1 MVLGQRRRG
10 AGCELRI
17 PWRYSDAIQSKTSQ
31 LAGPVH
37 ARFLSAH
44 ANTLLI
50 RRIFDYSYAH
60 PMPQS
65 GRLSRDTTSIEI
77 AGEGIMSVPAQEYDD
92 EPSKDGPSNHAP
104 KKVRHPEPAPDPA
117 GAPPK
122 ADSAGQSASPKRD
135 ASGLAEPPWRR
146 SRQRGAFAGDIAA
159 VELRNRLAL
168 APDRLPEPPP
178 ALSTGPRYGRV
189 AVVVM
194 VAAVGFVGY
203 QLGSAPPS
211 APPELATLDSNSLA
225 GQPGVGRLSAEGEV
239 DTARGVSTGPAMV
252 NAPPASQPP
261 QPVLSSAATAKE
273 MPSNEQR
280 SSAAALRQ
288 AVSRQLTVGAVRP
301 LQVDEAARLRVSAAD
316 AGANAAVVIGRLAP
330 GSTLSAG
337 TQVAPNTWRLSVEEL
352 KRAAIV
358 PPRGFVGVMAVS
370 LELRLAD
377 DSLSDRKDL
386 QLEWSAKNAI
396 APAQPASRQHDAEEI
411 AGMIKSGAELMANR
425 DFAAARLMYQRAA
438 EAGSA
443 IAAFALAETYD
454 PLMVEKLNVRG
465 GITPDFALATT
476 WYEKAKALGS
486 SEAPERLE
494 RLARLPE

>member
-1 MVLGQRRRG
+1 
-10 AGCELRI
+10 
-17 PWRYSDAIQSKTSQ
+17 
-31 LAGPVH
+31 
-37 ARFLSAH
+37 
-44 ANTLLI
+44 
-50 RRIFDYSYAH
+50 
-60 PMPQS
+60 
-65 GRLSRDTTSIEI
+65 
-77 AGEGIMSVPAQEYDD
+77 MSVPAQEYDEGPSKD
-92 EPSKDGPSNHAP
+92 GPSKDGPSNYAP

-135 ASGLAEPPWRR
+135 ASGPAEPPWRR

-178 ALSTGPRYGRV
+178 ALSTGPRYGRL

-203 QLGSAPPS
+203 ELGSAPSS
-211 APPELATLDSNSLA
+211 APPELAPHSGQSGQQGLASKRSVPAAYPSPTLDANSLA
-225 GQPGVGRLSAEGEV
+225 GQPGGGRLSAEGAV

-252 NAPPASQPP
+252 NAPPVSQPP
-261 QPVLSSAATAKE
+261 RPVLSPVATAKE
-273 MPSNEQR
+273 IALPTNEQR
-280 SSAAALRQ
+280 SSATAPRQ
-288 AVSRQLTVGAVRP
+288 AVSRQLTVGAVPP
-301 LQVDEAARLRVSAAD
+301 LQEDETARLRVSAAD
-316 AGANAAVVIGRLAP
+316 AAANAAVVIGRLAP

-352 KRAAIV
+352 KRAVIA
-358 PPRGFVGVMAVS
+358 PPHGFVGVMVVS

-377 DSLSDRKDL
+377 DSVADRKDL
-386 QLEWSAKNAI
+386 QLEWLAKNVI
-396 APAQPASRQHDAEEI
+396 APAQPASRQYNAEEI
-411 AGMIKSGAELMANR
+411 AVMIKSGAELMANR

-443 IAAFALAETYD
+443 MAAFALAETYD
-454 PLMVEKLNVRG
+454 PLMARKLNVRG